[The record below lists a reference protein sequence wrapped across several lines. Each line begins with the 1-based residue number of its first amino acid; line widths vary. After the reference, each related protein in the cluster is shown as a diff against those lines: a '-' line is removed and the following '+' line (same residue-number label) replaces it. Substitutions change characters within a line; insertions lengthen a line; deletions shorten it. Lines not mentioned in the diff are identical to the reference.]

1 MTTDVFDLCAGR
13 SDEYAGTHRADRFNN
28 LNRSTVALLVNTAV
42 TGFVGFGYWILAAH
56 LFSKSAVGTAAA
68 LISASTLLSGLGQ
81 LNLSS
86 TLMRFLPS
94 ARDHSARLIL
104 SAYGVAAGLSLALA
118 TAVMVTTIVF
128 GDSGSPLHLPVWE
141 AVLFCICVAVN
152 SVFVLEDA
160 ALLGLRRSMWV
171 PIENI
176 GFGVAKLGTL
186 VAASVIGSSYS
197 VFASWFLPLVL
208 TVPIVNGLMF
218 RRALGWPAQPI
229 RTSNL
234 ITNDTRESVRRFI
247 IGDAGNGIFQQTLT
261 YALPWLVTSRLGSKT
276 DALFYAALLFTT
288 SIDLVAS
295 NLTSAL
301 TVEGSHHPASL
312 PALIRRT
319 LLRSGVLTTF
329 CVLGLVVGAP
339 FILDA
344 YGSGYADAANTLR
357 VLALAC
363 VPRAACLVFF
373 GVCRVQ
379 QRTHISAKFQALTCI
394 VTLLGAFTLTP
405 SHGIGA
411 VAASVLLGQ
420 LVCVGMA
427 LPTLIKLARQ

>member
-152 SVFVLEDA
+152 SVFVRIA
-160 ALLGLRRSMWV
+160 WA
-171 PIENI
+171 P
-176 GFGVAKLGTL
+176 TL
-186 VAASVIGSSYS
+186 
-197 VFASWFLPLVL
+197 
-208 TVPIVNGLMF
+208 
-218 RRALGWPAQPI
+218 
-229 RTSNL
+229 
-234 ITNDTRESVRRFI
+234 D
-247 IGDAGNGIFQQTLT
+247 
-261 YALPWLVTSRLGSKT
+261 
-276 DALFYAALLFTT
+276 
-288 SIDLVAS
+288 
-295 NLTSAL
+295 
-301 TVEGSHHPASL
+301 
-312 PALIRRT
+312 
-319 LLRSGVLTTF
+319 
-329 CVLGLVVGAP
+329 VGADREHR
-339 FILDA
+339 FRCREAWDA
-344 YGSGYADAANTLR
+344 RRR
-357 VLALAC
+357 VSHRL
-363 VPRAACLVFF
+363 LVF
-373 GVCRVQ
+373 GVCVLV
-379 QRTHISAKFQALTCI
+379 SAARSDSPHCQWPD
-394 VTLLGAFTLTP
+394 VSPG
-405 SHGIGA
+405 
-411 VAASVLLGQ
+411 
-420 LVCVGMA
+420 VG
-427 LPTLIKLARQ
+427 LARSTDPHIQSDNK